1 MSPQRRRARSQ
12 IRDLACKAP
21 REPECLASA
30 KVGRD
35 GRRWRLGSLPGS
47 DRPTMHPWAVAVGSL
62 LNLVILWDAF
72 QTIILS
78 RRVSRRFRPTRAF
91 YRLLW
96 TPLRAATKRLP
107 PGNRRE
113 NILMVFG
120 PLSLLSLIA
129 LWALSLIVSFAL
141 LHWGFGPQIRGPDGG
156 SGFGVDLY
164 MSGTTFFTLGLGDVT
179 PRTTLARG
187 LTVLESGTGFA
198 FLALI
203 IGYVP
208 LISQAY
214 SSREVSISML
224 DASAG
229 SPPTAAQLLRRHFGD
244 EDADLRGLFRDWER
258 WSAELL
264 ESHVSFP
271 VLSYYRSQHDNQSW
285 IAALTTILDVC
296 SLVVARIQDRPMPP
310 ARLTFAMARHAVVD
324 LCAVFRLKPT
334 PSPVDRLPPS
344 EERRLES
351 FVAAVGVRFRE
362 DEVSVT
368 KFRALRG
375 TYEPYVHALSSFLI
389 MPLPEWLPA
398 EGANDSWH
406 TMT

>member
-1 MSPQRRRARSQ
+1 MH
-12 IRDLACKAP
+12 L
-21 REPECLASA
+21 SA
-30 KVGRD
+30 A
-35 GRRWRLGSLPGS
+35 
-47 DRPTMHPWAVAVGSL
+47 AVAAALIL
-62 LNLVILWDAF
+62 LILWDAF

-96 TPLRAATKRLP
+96 TPWRAATKRLP

-120 PLSLLSLIA
+120 PFSLLFLIA
-129 LWALSLIVSFAL
+129 LWALGLIVSFAL
-141 LHWGFGPQIRGPDGG
+141 LHWGLGSQITGPDGI

-164 MSGTTFFTLGLGDVT
+164 MSGTTFFTLGLGDAT

-187 LTVLESGTGFA
+187 LTVFESGMGFA
-198 FLALI
+198 FLAVV

-208 LISQAY
+208 LISQAF
-214 SSREVSISML
+214 SRREVSISML

-229 SPPTAAQLLRRHFGD
+229 SPPTAAQLLIRHLGD
-244 EDADLRGLFRDWER
+244 EDADLRVLLRDWER

-271 VLSYYRSQHDNQSW
+271 VLAYFRSQHDNQSW
-285 IAALTTILDVC
+285 VAALTTILDVC
-296 SLVVARIQDRPMPP
+296 ALVVARIEERSMPA

-324 LCAVFRLKPT
+324 LCAVFRLEPT
-334 PSPVDRLPPS
+334 PPPVDRLPPS
-344 EERRLES
+344 EAKRLETS
-351 FVAAVGVRFRE
+351 VAAVGVRFRA
-362 DEVSVT
+362 DEASIA
-368 KFRALRG
+368 KFRALRAM
-375 TYEPYVHALSSFLI
+375 YEPYVHSLSSFLI
-389 MPLPEWLPA
+389 MPLPEWVSP

-406 TMT
+406 TMA